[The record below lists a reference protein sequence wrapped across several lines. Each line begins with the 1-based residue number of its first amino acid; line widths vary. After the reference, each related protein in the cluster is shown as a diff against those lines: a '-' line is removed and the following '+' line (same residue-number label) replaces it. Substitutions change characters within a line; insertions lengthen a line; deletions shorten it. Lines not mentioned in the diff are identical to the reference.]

1 VIEAG
6 DWENLQV
13 NFMDKFDATNKTAQ
27 ALTQNG
33 LSFIAAQNL
42 HK

>member
-1 VIEAG
+1 
-6 DWENLQV
+6 
-13 NFMDKFDATNKTAQ
+13 MDKFDAANKTAF

-33 LSFIAAQNL
+33 LSFIAAGNL